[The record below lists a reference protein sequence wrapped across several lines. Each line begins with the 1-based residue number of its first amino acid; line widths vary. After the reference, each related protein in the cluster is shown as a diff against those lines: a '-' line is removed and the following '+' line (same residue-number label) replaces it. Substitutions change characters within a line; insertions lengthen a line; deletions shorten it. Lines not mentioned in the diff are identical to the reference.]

1 MKYGPC
7 TFVFAVVVIFFFF
20 SEVSISTS
28 GSRELD
34 ITLRE
39 VLEEIVSCMC
49 GVHDA
54 THSCVLNWPQHNQH
68 LQTETVPVPNLQTA
82 VLTVQVLAFGE
93 YHSENGVSL
102 PVLHGRV

>member
-7 TFVFAVVVIFFFF
+7 TFLFAVVVIFFLF
-20 SEVSISTS
+20 SEISISTS

-34 ITLRE
+34 ITPRE
-39 VLEEIVSCMC
+39 GLEELVSCMC

-54 THSCVLNWPQHNQH
+54 THSCVLDWSQHNQH
-68 LQTETVPVPNLQTA
+68 LQTETESVPNLQTA
-82 VLTVQVLAFGE
+82 VRTVQVLPSGE

-102 PVLHGRV
+102 PVLYGRV